1 MYFFNKPITLLSS
14 IYMTTESGTAL
25 VEVIDLKSFF
35 FFTQVNRVERCK

>member
-35 FFTQVNRVERCK
+35 FTQVNRVERCK